1 MESKWFFL
9 LVLILIVLG
18 ICGVVSHFS
27 TAPAEFAAVADQQ
40 LERQMALQATIAA
53 ATPDTVELLNENR
66 MGLSE
71 YSAEANGSDWTWGLV
86 IIMLALFDFALVAV
100 LLMQNSEGTIK
111 QVRLLQKQL
120 GGGGQGRTRGA
131 VNRARTLPQIP
142 YLTPPNHYR
151 QLPAQHVEQTDE
163 EADW

>member
-1 MESKWFFL
+1 MDSKWFFL

-18 ICGVVSHFS
+18 ICGIVSHFS

-40 LERQMALQATIAA
+40 LARQVALQATIAA

-71 YSAEANGSDWTWGLV
+71 YSAEANGNNWAWGLV
-86 IIMLALFDFALVAV
+86 IIFLALLDFALVAV

-120 GGGGQGRTRGA
+120 GGGGRTRGA
-131 VNRARTLPQIP
+131 VNRSRTLPQIP
-142 YLTPPNHYR
+142 YLTPPSHYR
-151 QLPAQHVEQTDE
+151 QLPTQHMEQTDE